1 MRFPSSGLCVS
12 SGALYLAYAA
22 PGETQALYSGEH
34 VREGMIVVTRQRS
47 AEDGC
52 YTQTALNHLG
62 EVEGHFCTEHAHE
75 GMVRPTHDG
84 PAALCPSGAGARRT
98 ARRVQ
103 PSGRGRCIAGTGRCL
118 TAEVQCR
125 SRLCLP
131 RSLCCHLVLSVGSAA

>member
-1 MRFPSSGLCVS
+1 
-12 SGALYLAYAA
+12 
-22 PGETQALYSGEH
+22 
-34 VREGMIVVTRQRS
+34 MINVTRQRS
-47 AEDGC
+47 AENGC

-62 EVEGHFCTEHAHE
+62 EVEGNFCMEHAHE